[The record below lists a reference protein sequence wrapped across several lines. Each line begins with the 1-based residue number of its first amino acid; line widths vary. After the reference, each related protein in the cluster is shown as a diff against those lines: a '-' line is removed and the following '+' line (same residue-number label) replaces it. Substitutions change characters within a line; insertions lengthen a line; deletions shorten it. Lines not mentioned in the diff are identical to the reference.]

1 MIKKFNDF
9 VNEGKY
15 KEDDE
20 LNRILDKISATGME
34 SITPEEKA
42 YLDGDVPDEPEYDG
56 TYKTGRDLI
65 GPDGEYLD
73 SNKSDF
79 IFKVYDID
87 GDEFYSSNNFGIS
100 VFDKEGK
107 FMVDEHVSDELF
119 PELKKIGL
127 EDLAEGELE
136 YLGQLKKDALIDKLK
151 SMGFNAVASTRP
163 Y

>member
-1 MIKKFNDF
+1 MIKKFNEF

-15 KEDDE
+15 EEDHE
-20 LNRILDKISATGME
+20 LNRILDKISSKGIE
-34 SITPEEKA
+34 SITSQEKA
-42 YLDGDVPDEPEYDG
+42 YLDGDVIDEPQYDG
-56 TYKTGRDLI
+56 TYKTGRNII
-65 GPDGEYLD
+65 GPNGEYLD
-73 SNKSDF
+73 TDKSDF
-79 IFKVYDID
+79 VFKVYDIET
-87 GDEFYSSNNFGIS
+87 DEFHSSNNFGIS

-136 YLGQLKKDALIDKLK
+136 YLGSLKKDSLIDKLK
-151 SMGFNAVASTRP
+151 SMGFNAISSTRP